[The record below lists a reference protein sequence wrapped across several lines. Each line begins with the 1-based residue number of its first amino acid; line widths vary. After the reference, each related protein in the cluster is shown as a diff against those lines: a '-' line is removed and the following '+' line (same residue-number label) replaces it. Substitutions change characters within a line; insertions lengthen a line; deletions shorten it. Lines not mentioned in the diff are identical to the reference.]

1 MKNYNERVQ
10 LLEKVLEN
18 WQLGREVEDGDRRKT
33 EEEDI
38 LEYSAKE
45 ERSFMF

>member
-18 WQLGREVEDGDRRKT
+18 WQLGREVEDEDRRKT